1 MDHTTSRS
9 LSGYLNFIPR
19 VRYPRPSGST
29 PGRRPAAPLFD
40 VSEPVAPFKTQLLK
54 WIGNKQRFAHEI
66 ASYFPDDVGTYFE
79 PFLGSGA
86 VLGTYSPARGVAS
99 DALKP
104 LAEIWMALSSDPD
117 ELKGWYAE
125 RRSQVDADYSNKI
138 EVYEKVKAAY
148 NNCPNG
154 ADLLYICRSC
164 YGGVVRFR
172 KHDHY
177 LSTPCGVHK
186 PVPIESFNKRVDV
199 WVDRVKGTTFAHLDF
214 REAMQDA
221 RAGDLVYCDPPYTDT
236 QAILYG
242 AQQFVLDDLFGEID
256 KCKSRGVRVA
266 LSIDGTKKSGLKN
279 IMNAAP
285 EGLFDSE
292 VMVNC
297 GRSMLRRFQM
307 GGLSLESEVVADRL
321 LLTY

>member
-1 MDHTTSRS
+1 MARC
-9 LSGYLNFIPR
+9 
-19 VRYPRPSGST
+19 YPRGVTS
-29 PGRRPAAPLFD
+29 APTLFD
-40 VSEPVAPFKTQLLK
+40 VPQPVPPFKTQLLK

-86 VLGTYSPARGVAS
+86 VLGTYAPRKGLGS

-104 LAEIWMALSSDPD
+104 LSEIWATLSHDAE
-117 ELKGWYAE
+117 ELKQWYSA
-125 RRSQVDADYSNKI
+125 RRSLVDADFSNKE
-138 EVYEKVKAAY
+138 EVYEKVKASY
-148 NNCPNG
+148 NNSPNG
-154 ADLLYICRSC
+154 ADLLYISRSC

-172 KHDHY
+172 QADHF

-186 PVPIESFNKRVDV
+186 PIPVESFNRRVDI
-199 WVDRVKGTTFAHLDF
+199 WSERVKGAVFAHLDY
-214 REAMQDA
+214 RDAMQEA
-221 RAGDLVYCDPPYTDT
+221 RKGDLVYCDPPYTDT

-242 AQQFVLDDLFGEID
+242 AQKFVLGDLFAEIER
-256 KCKSRGVRVA
+256 CKSRGVRVA
-266 LSIDGTKKSGLKN
+266 LSIDGTKKSGLKE
-279 IMNAAP
+279 IIHAAP
-285 EGLFDSE
+285 EGLFETE

-307 GGLSLESEVVADRL
+307 GGATLESEVVADRL